1 MNKILLIISFT
12 LASLFAFSQARQI
25 SGTVTDAGGQG
36 IPGVTVVIQGTTTG
50 TTTDIGG
57 NYRLEVRPGN
67 ILQYSFMGFITQSV
81 PVTTQTVI
89 NITLLED
96 SKLLDEV
103 VVIGYGVQR
112 KRDITTSVAV
122 VDDKA
127 LKDRPIVT
135 VAQALQGKAAG
146 VQVTQPSGKPG
157 SGLAVR
163 VRGATSVLAGNEPA
177 YIVDGIRTTDING
190 LNPQDIESMTILK
203 DAAAAAIYGAAAANG
218 VVLITT
224 KRGNTEKP
232 LITFNTYFGVS
243 KLRKSI
249 DVLNTRQYR
258 DLMNEIGISYDPSW
272 TQFNDWSDETFGTG
286 YQQSYQASFSGG
298 TEKSRYFV
306 SGGYLTEQGMVQPS
320 RFDRYTVR
328 MNLDNELRPWLKVKT
343 SLSTWSISSKDT
355 PDNASSGRGGV
366 IMSAL
371 NTPPFLNVYN
381 QADIKDYTDEQG
393 VVDYSKVRFD
403 MNPFQPSW
411 ENPVA
416 YMEGPD
422 QLSRDNKVLGS
433 VEAEISLFKGLK
445 FRSGT
450 GVDITAHRWD
460 YYLDPMRTNYG
471 RQNHG
476 IGRSDNSNHMVWQ
489 LENLFD
495 YTLKAGDNTLSVLV
509 GNSLRKYEGRGTY
522 LEGKDY
528 PEDIN
533 VTDIW
538 AANQITTGG
547 TWRNA
552 NSLVSFFGR
561 VTYDFN
567 SKYYATASFR
577 RDGSSKLVNKWGTMP
592 AFSLG
597 YRLSSEKFMA
607 KYTFIDDLK
616 IRGGYGV
623 TGNVEGLSDYAAF
636 ALWSYY
642 RRDPQ
647 DPLAGPGIY
656 QSSYGNP
663 DLKWETTR
671 QSNLGLDLTMYGGR
685 VLFTFDAYHKK
696 TMDVLLNVQLTSS
709 LPISSILTNAGEIVN
724 KGLEFSLSTVNI
736 DNKDFTW
743 NTDFN
748 ISFNKNEV
756 TGLKYTPVYYFGR
769 IYSNNQDATRVK
781 VGDPLGTF
789 YGYVSEGVDPET
801 GNIIYKDVNN
811 NGIFDPGDRTIIG
824 YGMPGTTFG
833 FTNNL
838 IYKKFTL
845 NLFFQGSYGN
855 DIFNATRIDLEGM
868 FDSKNQSVDV
878 LNRWTPENTNTDIP
892 RAVGGGN
899 VDNVRNSTRFI
910 EDGSYLRLKSATLAY
925 NVIKSNKMF
934 EFVKNLSVYVTAQN
948 LFTLTN
954 YSGFDPEVNAYGNS
968 AVEVGIDYGTYPQS
982 RTIVFGVNV
991 EF

>member
-25 SGTVTDAGGQG
+25 SGTVSDAGGQG

-50 TTTDIGG
+50 TTTDIDG

-67 ILQYSFMGFITQSV
+67 VLQFSFMGFVSQQ
-81 PVTTQTVI
+81 VTVATQTVI

-112 KRDITTSVAV
+112 KKDITTSVAV

-190 LNPQDIESMTILK
+190 LNPQDIESMTVLK

-232 LITFNTYFGVS
+232 LISFNTYFGIS

-258 DLMNEIGISYDPSW
+258 DLMNEIGISWDPSW
-272 TQFNDWSDETFGTG
+272 NQFNDWSDETFGTG

-320 RFDRYTVR
+320 KFDRYTVR

-381 QADIKDYTDEQG
+381 QADIKANTDLFG

-433 VEAEISLFKGLK
+433 VEAEVSLFKGLK
-445 FRSGT
+445 FKSGT

-460 YYLDPMRTNYG
+460 YYLDPIRTNFG

-495 YTLKAGDNTLSVLV
+495 YTIKAGNNTLSALV

-533 VTDIW
+533 VTDIY

-561 VTYDFN
+561 VTYDYN
-567 SKYYATASFR
+567 NKYYATASFR

-696 TMDVLLNVQLTSS
+696 TVDVLLNVQLTSS

-736 DNKDFTW
+736 DNRDFKW

-769 IYSNNQDATRVK
+769 IYSNNQDASRVK

-801 GNIIYKDVNN
+801 GNIIYRDVNK
-811 NGIFDPGDRTIIG
+811 NGIFDPGDRTVIG
-824 YGMPGTTFG
+824 YGMPGMTFG
-833 FTNNL
+833 FTNNF

-878 LNRWTPENTNTDIP
+878 LNRWTPENTITDIP

-910 EDGSYLRLKSATLAY
+910 EDGSYLRLKSATLSY
-925 NVIKSNKMF
+925 TVLRNNKNF

>member
-1 MNKILLIISFT
+1 MMNKYLLIIAFT
-12 LASLFAFSQARQI
+12 LVSLFAFSQTRQI
-25 SGTVTDAGGQG
+25 SGRVSDAAGQG
-36 IPGVTVVIQGTTTG
+36 LPGVTVLVKGTGSGTTTN
-50 TTTDIGG
+50 IEG
-57 NYRLEVRPGN
+57 NYSLNVEAGN
-67 ILQYSFMGFITQSV
+67 TIQFSFMGFVSQDIAIVNQS
-81 PVTTQTVI
+81 VI

-96 SKLLDEV
+96 SRLLDEV
-103 VVIGYGVQR
+103 VVVGYGVQR
-112 KRDITTSVAV
+112 KKDITTSVAV

-135 VAQALQGKAAG
+135 VSQALQGKAAG

-190 LNPQDIESMTILK
+190 LNPQDIESMTVLK
-203 DAAAAAIYGAAAANG
+203 DASAAAIYGAAAANG

-224 KRGNTEKP
+224 KRGNSEKP
-232 LITFNTYFGVS
+232 MISFNSYFGVS

-249 DVLNTRQYR
+249 EVLNTREYR
-258 DLMNEIGISYDPSW
+258 DLMNEIGVSYDPSW
-272 TQFNDWSDETFGTG
+272 TQFNDWTEETFGTG

-306 SGGYLTEQGMVQPS
+306 SGGYLTEQGMVEPA
-320 RFDRYTVR
+320 RFDRYTLR
-328 MNLDNELRPWLKVKT
+328 MNLDNELRPWLKTKT

-371 NTPPFLNVYN
+371 NTPPFLNVYKN
-381 QADIKDYTDEQG
+381 DG
-393 VVDYSKVRFD
+393 SGWFD
-403 MNPFQPSW
+403 QNPFQPSW

-416 YMEGPD
+416 YMQGPD

-433 VEAEISLFKGLK
+433 FDAEISLFKGLK
-445 FRSGT
+445 FKSNT
-450 GVDITAHRWD
+450 GVDITSHRWD
-460 YYLDPMRTNYG
+460 YYLDPVRTNFG
-471 RQNHG
+471 RQNNG
-476 IGRSDNSNHMVWQ
+476 IGRSDNSTHMVWQ
-489 LENLFD
+489 VENMFD
-495 YTLKAGDNTLSVLV
+495 YSFKASSHSFNVLA
-509 GNSLRKYEGRGTY
+509 GNSLRNYQGRGTY
-522 LEGKDY
+522 IEGTDF
-528 PEDIN
+528 PADVN

-538 AANQITTGG
+538 AANRINTGG
-547 TWRNA
+547 TWKSE

-561 VTYDFN
+561 VNYDFD
-567 SKYYATASFR
+567 SRYYLTASIR
-577 RDGSSKLVNKWGTMP
+577 HDGSSKLVNKWGTMP

-597 YRLSSEKFMA
+597 YRLSSAKFME
-607 KYTFIDDLK
+607 KLTFIDDLK
-616 IRGGYGV
+616 IRGGYGI
-623 TGNVEGLSDYAAF
+623 TGNVEGLNDYAAY
-636 ALWSYY
+636 ALWSYF

-671 QSNLGLDLTMYGGR
+671 QSNIGLDLTMYGGR
-685 VLFTFDAYHKK
+685 VLFTFDAYHKN
-696 TMDVLLNVQLTSS
+696 TVDVLLNVQLTSS
-709 LPISSILTNAGEIVN
+709 LPVSYILTNAGEIVN
-724 KGLEFSLSTVNI
+724 KGLEFSLSTINI
-736 DNKDFTW
+736 DDRDFKW

-756 TGLKYTPVYYFGR
+756 TGLKYTPVYYFGG
-769 IYSNNQDATRVK
+769 IYSNNEYATRVK

-801 GNIIYKDVNN
+801 GDIVYKDVNN
-811 NGIFDPGDRTIIG
+811 NGIFDPGDRTVIG
-824 YGMPGTTFG
+824 YGMPVTSFG

-838 IYKKFTL
+838 VYKKFNL

-892 RAVGGGN
+892 RAAGGGN

-910 EDGSYLRLKSATLAY
+910 EDGSYLRLKSATLSY
-925 NVIKSNKMF
+925 NVLNNHPRFTFI
-934 EFVKNLSVYVTAQN
+934 KNLSVYVTGSN
-948 LFTLTN
+948 LLTFTN
-954 YSGFDPEVNAYGNS
+954 YSGFDPEVNAYGSS

>member
-1 MNKILLIISFT
+1 MNKYFLIIAFT
-12 LASLFAFSQARQI
+12 LVSMFAFSQTRQI
-25 SGTVTDAGGQG
+25 SGRVSDVKDQG
-36 IPGVTVVIQGTTTG
+36 LPGVTVLIKGTGSG
-50 TTTDIGG
+50 TTTDIDG
-57 NYRLEVRPGN
+57 NYN
-67 ILQYSFMGFITQSV
+67 INIEAGKSLIFSFMGFISQEITILNQS
-81 PVTTQTVI
+81 VI

-103 VVIGYGVQR
+103 VVVGYGVQR
-112 KRDITTSVAV
+112 KKDITTSVAV

-135 VAQALQGKAAG
+135 VSQALQGKAAG

-190 LNPQDIESMTILK
+190 LNPQDIESMTVLK
-203 DAAAAAIYGAAAANG
+203 DASAAAIYGAAAANG

-224 KRGNTEKP
+224 KRGNSEKP
-232 LITFNTYFGVS
+232 MISFNSYFGVS

-249 DVLNTRQYR
+249 EVLNTREYR
-258 DLMNEIGISYDPSW
+258 DLMNEIGVSYDPSW
-272 TQFNDWSDETFGTG
+272 TQFNDWTEETFGTG

-306 SGGYLTEQGMVQPS
+306 SGGYLTEQGMVEPA
-320 RFDRYTVR
+320 RFDRYTIR
-328 MNLDNELRPWLKVKT
+328 MNLDNELRPWLKTKT

-355 PDNASSGRGGV
+355 PDNSSSGRGGV

-371 NTPPFLNVYN
+371 NTPPFLSVYKN
-381 QADIKDYTDEQG
+381 DG
-393 VVDYSKVRFD
+393 SGWFD
-403 MNPFQPSW
+403 QNPFQPSW

-416 YMEGPD
+416 YMQGPE
-422 QLSRDNKVLGS
+422 QMSRDNKVLGS
-433 VEAEISLFKGLK
+433 FDAEISLFKGLK
-445 FRSGT
+445 FKSNT
-450 GVDITAHRWD
+450 GVDITSRRWD
-460 YYLDPMRTNYG
+460 YYLDPIRTNFG
-471 RQNHG
+471 RQNNG
-476 IGRSDNSNHMVWQ
+476 IGRSDNSTHMVWQ
-489 LENLFD
+489 VENMLD
-495 YTLKAGDNTLSVLV
+495 YSFKTGDHTFNVLA
-509 GNSLRKYEGRGTY
+509 GNSLRKYQGRGTY
-522 LEGKDY
+522 IEGTDF
-528 PEDIN
+528 PADVN

-538 AANQITTGG
+538 AANRISTGG
-547 TWRNA
+547 TWKSE

-561 VTYDFN
+561 VNYDFN
-567 SKYYATASFR
+567 SRYYLTASIR
-577 RDGSSKLVNKWGTMP
+577 HDGSSKLVNKWGTMP

-597 YRLSSEKFMA
+597 YRLSSAKFMEKF
-607 KYTFIDDLK
+607 TFIDDLK
-616 IRGGYGV
+616 IRGGYGI
-623 TGNVEGLSDYAAF
+623 TGNVEGLNDYAAY
-636 ALWSYY
+636 ALWSYF

-671 QSNLGLDLTMYGGR
+671 QTNLGLDLTMYAGR
-685 VLFTFDAYHKK
+685 VVFTFDAYHKN
-696 TMDVLLNVQLTSS
+696 TVDVLLNVQLTSS
-709 LPISSILTNAGEIVN
+709 LPVSYILTNAGEIEN
-724 KGLEFSLSTVNI
+724 RGLEFSLSTVNI
-736 DNKDFTW
+736 DNRDFKW

-756 TGLKYTPVYYFGR
+756 TGLKYTPVYYFGG
-769 IYSNNQDATRVK
+769 IYSNNESATRVK
-781 VGDPLGTF
+781 AGDPLGTF
-789 YGYVSEGVDPET
+789 YGYVSEGVDSET
-801 GNIIYKDVNN
+801 GDIVYKDVNN
-811 NGIFDPGDRTIIG
+811 NGIFDPGDRTVIG
-824 YGMPGTTFG
+824 YGMPVTSFG

-838 IYKKFTL
+838 VYKKFNL

-910 EDGSYLRLKSATLAY
+910 EDGSYLRLKSATLSY
-925 NVIKSNKMF
+925 NVLNNHPRFTFI
-934 EFVKNLSVYVTAQN
+934 KNLSVYVTGSN
-948 LFTLTN
+948 LLTFTN
-954 YSGFDPEVNAYGNS
+954 YSGFDPEVNAYGSS